1 MSIGYQ
7 KNHIDQTI
15 QSKGRKPVD
24 GELYTKIQKPEIPI
38 FFLLVENIVKG
49 LNTLPGASTNPKNFD
64 LN

>member
-1 MSIGYQ
+1 M
-7 KNHIDQTI
+7 
-15 QSKGRKPVD
+15 GRKPVD